1 MSTTGGTRLP
11 HFRKAL
17 DHDGHD
23 SDPSPRLRNHDRGQR
38 GETFTDTTPS
48 LVAGWFAHD
57 QGTTFFPISPRVQ
70 KPCHPLSKTPTRQPA
85 TSTSSGPVA
94 NKHSADEKKPP
105 RCGARSNLG
114 VGNNVSRLS
123 HPSTPTTVFIMSAS
137 RSRHLFLHTPVAF
150 ASQPCDMSMS
160 PALRLARNQSPFT
173 RSSTTAYSLQHQLE
187 WTRPSPRR
195 RQGWHRPAYLHTR
208 GTWNA
213 TGWSSVRLLS
223 GFHRLLTGCHTC
235 GK

>member
-70 KPCHPLSKTPTRQPA
+70 KPCHPSPRLQPA
-85 TSTSSGPVA
+85 NPQLPQVVARSQTSTVLMKRNRLGAALDRTSAWGTTSLVYLIHLPQQQCSSCQHRAVA
-94 NKHSADEKKPP
+94 ICFYTLPSHSP
-105 RCGARSNLG
+105 
-114 VGNNVSRLS
+114 LS
-123 HPSTPTTVFIMSAS
+123 HVTCPCHLPYAS
-137 RSRHLFLHTPVAF
+137 PVINHLSPGRPQ
-150 ASQPCDMSMS
+150 QP
-160 PALRLARNQSPFT
+160 
-173 RSSTTAYSLQHQLE
+173 TAYSISSNGHVLPPAGARGGTGLPTYILAGLGTPLAGH
-187 WTRPSPRR
+187 PSGSFPVFIV
-195 RQGWHRPAYLHTR
+195 Y
-208 GTWNA
+208 
-213 TGWSSVRLLS
+213 
-223 GFHRLLTGCHTC
+223 
-235 GK
+235 